1 MKTNLLRKSIAPLII
16 ISGFFI
22 SSCGSKTE
30 KNSEPKEKISATVAY
45 SELKSYPVVHSFSGK
60 LQADKQSNLSTRIM
74 GQVNGIYVKP
84 GQSVRKGDLLLQIR
98 NQDILAKKA
107 QVEANKTEATTA
119 FESAQKDLNRFEAL
133 YKTKSASEKEMDD
146 IRTQFQVSKARLDA
160 VLQMEKE
167 VEESLRYSSIRA
179 PYNGTITGK
188 FVQEGDMAS
197 PGMPLLSIESPAQ
210 WKVYAR
216 VPEADIANFQLNDS
230 VKVEIKAINKTING
244 TIAEINPSLANTGN
258 QFEVKIL
265 LDTENKNTQSLY
277 SGMYAD
283 VYYEHGTEPLILI
296 PKGALVHRGQLVGLY
311 ALSQNQ
317 TALLRWVK
325 TGKTY
330 GNSIQILSG
339 LSDGEQYIVSG
350 EGKLYD
356 GVSIQIN

>member
-1 MKTNLLRKSIAPLII
+1 MKTSLLKMTIAPMLM
-16 ISGFFI
+16 ISFFLI
-22 SSCGSKTE
+22 SSCGNKT
-30 KNSEPKEKISATVAY
+30 KNSGESAKKISATVAN
-45 SELKSYPVVHSFSGK
+45 SELKHYPVVHSFSGK

-74 GQVNGIYVKP
+74 GQVSHIYVKP
-84 GQSVRKGDLLLQIR
+84 GQSVKKGDLLLQIR

-107 QVEANKTEATTA
+107 QVKANKTEAQTA
-119 FESAQKDLNRFEAL
+119 FENAQKDLNRYEAL
-133 YKTKSASEKEMDD
+133 YKSKSASEKEMDD
-146 IRTQFQVSKARLDA
+146 IRTHFQVSKARLDA
-160 VLQMEKE
+160 VLQLEKE

-179 PYNGTITGK
+179 PYSGVITGK

-197 PGMPLLSIESPAQ
+197 PGMTLLSIENPGQ

-230 VKVEIKAINKTING
+230 VKIEINAINKSFNG
-244 TIAEINPSLANTGN
+244 IISEINPSLANTGN
-258 QFEVKIL
+258 QFEVKII
-265 LDTENKNTQSLY
+265 LDTENHHTHSLY

-283 VYYEHGTEPLILI
+283 VYYEHGTEPLLLI
-296 PKGALVHRGQLVGLY
+296 PQNALVYRGQLVGLY

-330 GNSIQILSG
+330 GDSIQILSG
-339 LSDGEQYIVSG
+339 LTDGEKFILSG